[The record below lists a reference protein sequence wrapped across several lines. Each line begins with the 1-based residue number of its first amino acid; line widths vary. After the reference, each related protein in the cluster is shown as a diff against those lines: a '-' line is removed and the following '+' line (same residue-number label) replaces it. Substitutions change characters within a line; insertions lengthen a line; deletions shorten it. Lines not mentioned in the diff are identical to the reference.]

1 MKKALKIATVYIG
14 LVIGAGFASGR
25 EILEYFNFRSNT
37 NISGVLIAAFLFM
50 IIAYLILA
58 KSSEEGISDFDSYIT
73 SVAGR
78 TAPLVRGFMLV
89 YMFCGLF
96 VMFSGSG
103 ALTDSLSLLP
113 DFYGSVLMALICFAI
128 LSFDLRGIVTLNLIL
143 VPLMICGIIFV
154 SVCTAIF
161 SDIAVFSPTEYINGG
176 VMISA
181 VCYATY
187 NTVTAGAVLVP
198 LAKDLSIKTIR
209 AAAVGGGFCIG
220 FLIMLVWTVQGASFD
235 LIHDSELPM
244 LTLAA
249 LCGKLCK
256 RVYTAVLFMAICT
269 TAVSY
274 GFGLMSHFSDKI
286 KTSRQRVL
294 FSAVLCLTALP
305 FSLYGFSNLVS
316 QLYSA
321 FGYIGMIWIVMVIV
335 DKYR

>member
-128 LSFDLRGIVTLNLIL
+128 LSFDL
-143 VPLMICGIIFV
+143 
-154 SVCTAIF
+154 
-161 SDIAVFSPTEYINGG
+161 
-176 VMISA
+176 
-181 VCYATY
+181 
-187 NTVTAGAVLVP
+187 
-198 LAKDLSIKTIR
+198 
-209 AAAVGGGFCIG
+209 
-220 FLIMLVWTVQGASFD
+220 
-235 LIHDSELPM
+235 IHDSELPM